1 MVHRGLLNT
10 NKKWFILEYL
20 FSYVH
25 FLMTS
30 RAGTGI
36 MTNSLFNQNI
46 EQDLLVRVGLYQS

>member
-10 NKKWFILEYL
+10 NKKWFILYL

-25 FLMTS
+25 FLITS
-30 RAGTGI
+30 LAGTGI